1 MVFEK
6 LNSQVLLF
14 NLTLEL
20 MDVETVANKSEP
32 AKAEHDRRG

>member
-20 MDVETVANKSEP
+20 MDVETVANKSEI
-32 AKAEHDRRG
+32 AS